1 MKLICPVLMACIITL
16 SAISEAFT
24 EEKGIAVVRNQF
36 DPIEKVLRQY
46 RIPYTVIKF
55 NDLEDPETFEHYRGI
70 FFPSGI
76 ESPVESN
83 VNILSRG
90 TSIQGVFLKEDY
102 YEIDKEKVYGNI
114 RSYIKSGGLGYFSGF
129 SFYLLDGALGEFS
142 FFDDFPFMGLAGS
155 LDLYLYGDLKS
166 FYSTDRLSRT
176 IPHSGWVAL
185 QSIGDSE
192 ILADGQFE
200 TPRGS
205 QTGPIVARLERA
217 KGEAYFTSY
226 YEDESMSGLK
236 RFFIHRIVYK
246 DLLKKVHSQ
255 VNMWDQKYVTGI
267 VDTVLPGE
275 SCRSYS
281 MPLSQG
287 RHTLYF
293 LSRED
298 YFQIDIYDK
307 NNTIVASVQP
317 WLKQFEWPIKVAKDG
332 IYTIKVYPSSGGRF
346 VPFTFSL
353 GKGLRIIPYWRTII
367 LVVFFASILI
377 GLSWIYK
384 VINPRKYSGRFI

>member
-1 MKLICPVLMACIITL
+1 MKIFCPVLLACSILHAAAT
-16 SAISEAFT
+16 ISIAQ
-24 EEKGIAVVRNQF
+24 EKGIAVVRNQF
-36 DPIEKVLRQY
+36 DPIEKVLAQY
-46 RIPYTVIKF
+46 RIPYTIIKF
-55 NDLEDPETFEHYRGI
+55 NDLEDPETFDHYRGI

-90 TSIQGVFLKEDY
+90 TSIQGVFLKDDY

-114 RSYIKSGGLGYFSGF
+114 RSFIKSGGLGYFSGF
-129 SFYLLDGALGEFS
+129 SYYLLDGALGGFS
-142 FFDDFPFMGLAGS
+142 FFDDFPFMGLSGS
-155 LDLYLYGDLKS
+155 LDLYLYGDLRS
-166 FYSTDRLSRT
+166 FYSTDRLSRS

-185 QSIGDSE
+185 QSISDSE

-200 TPRGS
+200 TPRGT
-205 QTGPIVARLERA
+205 QTGPILAHLERG

-236 RFFIHRIVYK
+236 RFFIHRIVNREM
-246 DLLKKVHSQ
+246 LRKVQSR
-255 VNMWDQKYVTGI
+255 VNMWDQKYVSGI

-275 SCRSYS
+275 ACRSYS
-281 MPLSQG
+281 LPLSQG

-293 LSRED
+293 LSSDD

-307 NNTIVASVQP
+307 SNTIVASVQP
-317 WLKQFEWPIKVAKDG
+317 WLKEIEWPITVAKDG
-332 IYTIKVYPSSGGRF
+332 IYTIKIYPSSGGRF
-346 VPFTFSL
+346 VPFAFSL
-353 GKGLRIIPYWRTII
+353 GRGLRILPYWRTII
-367 LVVFFASILI
+367 LIVFFASILI